1 MTSSASLSQPP
12 GAHFTSVWRVE
23 VAKPAPQEA
32 SPVEK
37 AAEAIVAERQAQ
49 TINQLLP
56 GQLMIEVDH
65 ASGRFVQTMKDAS
78 EEVLWRFPNET
89 QLAFSRAVVAYVR
102 ASDAANDREK

>member
-1 MTSSASLSQPP
+1 MTSSASLSGPQ
-12 GAHFTSVWRVE
+12 GAQFTSVWRVE
-23 VAKPAPQEA
+23 LAKPAEQAP
-32 SPVEK
+32 SPVQA
-37 AAEAIVAERQAQ
+37 AAEAIVAERKAQ

-102 ASDAANDREK
+102 ASDVANALQK